1 MSFIPKPH
9 EIYKHFKGNLYQ
21 ITAIAEHTETGETL
35 VVYQA
40 MYGDFKTY
48 ARPLDMFIS
57 LVDRDKYP
65 DAAQE
70 FRFELQGP
78 DAARQRAELG
88 TGRRA
93 DSVKSVVEPLPDSA
107 SPLPGSANPLPD
119 SATPL
124 PDGVK
129 PLRESV
135 KPLAAG
141 MAHPA
146 ERRAEPPGGGQTQG
160 GKGAL
165 PGASWQDRAGS
176 VEQEAPEEE
185 LNIDPQVLEFLDADS
200 YEQRLNILTGLH
212 HRITDDMITT
222 MAIACDVEIGED
234 DIEERYE
241 SLKMCLLTMER
252 YECNRLR

>member
-88 TGRRA
+88 TGRRT
-93 DSVKSVVEPLPDSA
+93 DSA
-107 SPLPGSANPLPD
+107 PPLLG

>member
-40 MYGDFKTY
+40 LYGDFKTY

-57 LVDRDKYP
+57 PVDRGKYP

-78 DAARQRAELG
+78 DAARQKAEMGVYIRRDSENSGVEPMAGGMSPLTG
-88 TGRRA
+88 KAAEPTGGQQVQCEPTGGQQVQCEPTGGQQVQCGQTGRKQA
-93 DSVKSVVEPLPDSA
+93 QSGKETFSGSSWQEGA
-107 SPLPGSANPLPD
+107 GSA
-119 SATPL
+119 
-124 PDGVK
+124 
-129 PLRESV
+129 
-135 KPLAAG
+135 
-141 MAHPA
+141 
-146 ERRAEPPGGGQTQG
+146 
-160 GKGAL
+160 
-165 PGASWQDRAGS
+165 
-176 VEQEAPEEE
+176 EQEEESE
-185 LNIDPQVLEFLDADS
+185 EFNIDPMVLEFLDADS
-200 YEQRLNILTGLH
+200 YEQRLNILTGLR

-222 MAIACDVEIGED
+222 MAIACDVEIAEG

-241 SLKMCLLTMER
+241 SLKTCLLTMER